1 MINVLLD
8 AFFGWL
14 KRPPLL
20 WDFTDFIMFLCCI
33 TLLVLAISELIKKK
47 KHKYFVSYTY
57 NVNEFAVFEFTTN
70 FKVQDLNSI
79 IEMQKAIE
87 KKTGRNKVT
96 ILFITEFF

>member
-1 MINVLLD
+1 MIDVLLD
-8 AFFGWL
+8 AILGWL

-20 WDFTDFIMFLCCI
+20 WDFTDLVMCLCFIA
-33 TLLVLAISELIKKK
+33 LLVLAISELKKK
-47 KHKYFVSYTY
+47 KRHTYFVSYTY

-70 FKVQDLNSI
+70 FKVRDLNSI